1 MTARSK
7 VTELYAELGTWQ
19 AVGRLLSAQLTPPG
33 NPRSLAAMA
42 NHCAN
47 GSRPS
52 KTLLRALG
60 LEKNR
65 YRRCI
70 EFETKEDAQAHDLM
84 LAQMGMS
91 FAEFY
96 WTAVSLIVDRF

>member
-1 MTARSK
+1 M
-7 VTELYAELGTWQ
+7 
-19 AVGRLLSAQLTPPG
+19 
-33 NPRSLAAMA
+33 
-42 NHCAN
+42 
-47 GSRPS
+47 
-52 KTLLRALG
+52 LRALG

-65 YRRCI
+65 HRRCI